1 MDGNLEDLF
10 PFYALGA
17 ASPEERAAVEAYA
30 AAHPEARAR
39 LDEMLRSAALLPYA
53 ALPVNP
59 PPALKERIL
68 DRARAEAAASRAP
81 QRVSGRSRRR
91 GWLMP
96 AFSLASLLI
105 SVAAILWGISLRN
118 QVLQL
123 QVQTAALQQELNS
136 QRTVLAQ
143 ISSPNARTF
152 AVAGTPLQPE
162 AHGQLIADAST
173 GSAVLI
179 VSGLK
184 QLSPGSTYEFWL
196 IQGKNAVPAG
206 LFNVDA
212 EGRAILPVPHNPALA
227 SYNVVGVSI
236 EPAGGSP
243 QPSKNIVMLGN
254 FY

>member
-1 MDGNLEDLF
+1 MDGNPEDLF

-17 ASPEERAAVEAYA
+17 ASPEERSVVEAYV
-30 AAHPEARAR
+30 AAHPEARAQ
-39 LDEMLRSAALLPYA
+39 LEEMLRSAALLPYA
-53 ALPVNP
+53 ASPVKP
-59 PPALKERIL
+59 STALRQRIL
-68 DRARAEAAASRAP
+68 DRARAEAAAGRAP
-81 QRVSGRSRRR
+81 REVSGQSRPR

-96 AFSLASLLI
+96 ALSLASLLI
-105 SVAAILWGISLRN
+105 AVAAILWGISLRN

-123 QVQTAALQQELNS
+123 QVQTAALQQELNT

-162 AHGQLIADAST
+162 ARGQLIADAST

-184 QLSPGSTYEFWL
+184 QLGPGSTYEFWL

-212 EGRAILPVPHNPALA
+212 EGRAILPVPHNSALA
-227 SYNVVGVSI
+227 SYSVVGVSI
-236 EPAGGSP
+236 EPTGGSL
-243 QPSKNIVMLGN
+243 QPSKDIVMLGN